1 MEYVRKMKTYILAA
15 LSAGAVMLY
24 EGIRVTNVLSFPL
37 VFCVFILLNR
47 SPRLNE
53 KRDRIIAYIVAMI
66 IDMFIFLRGTQVLHE
81 YDMNGLEK
89 AFALIVMLTGFFII
103 VERTLEIVYL
113 YADRVIVLCNEGDKA
128 TLRLGVSFAII
139 LACWTPFYLWSF
151 PGIVTSDSTT
161 QILQALN
168 RTYSN
173 HHPVIQTWLILAVW
187 RVTSSFTES
196 LNVLVACCT
205 ILQSFF
211 MAFTFAYVVY
221 ILGKN
226 KVRKS
231 ICILILLYFA
241 ITPYNIMMSIN
252 MWKDTLFSAGFLL
265 FLVGIWQLT
274 KEKNAQNIL
283 LIIVGGVILCMF
295 RNNGWYSFVASL
307 PFIIIRFWKKRK
319 DICAAVIVVLAVA
332 IGFRGPVFKAFNV
345 AEPNVVESLAIPM
358 QQIANVISNGKELT
372 DEEISAI
379 SEVIEIEK
387 IPKTYD
393 AQCADYI
400 KNLILIKGNTD
411 AIVRNK
417 SLYFLTWLKIGIRNP
432 GLYLEAF
439 VGQTE
444 GYYNPDIQRWQ
455 YTQGVWDTQMPIEN
469 IPLLPNS
476 ICQALKWYVSDWL
489 YRIPILGM
497 IKSIGFFVWLMF
509 SMLGLCILKRKYE
522 NAVLFVPLIAYWG
535 TVIIA
540 TPVYA
545 EFRYIY
551 CLFTAMP
558 VLLILSLEPREIE
571 APILQKVSN

>member
-1 MEYVRKMKTYILAA
+1 MEYVKKTKTYILAA
-15 LSAGAVMLY
+15 LSAGSVMLY
-24 EGIRVTNVLSFPL
+24 EGIRVTNVLSLPL
-37 VFCVFILLNR
+37 IFCVFIFLNR
-47 SPRLNE
+47 GPRLNG
-53 KRDRIIAYIVAMI
+53 KRDQTITYFVALIINV
-66 IDMFIFLRGTQVLHE
+66 FVFLRGTQVLHK
-81 YDMNGLEK
+81 YDINSLEK
-89 AFALIVMLTGFFII
+89 TFALFVMFTGVFII

-113 YADRVIVLCNEGDKA
+113 YVDRVTVLSNEGEMI
-128 TLRLGVSFAII
+128 TPRFGTSFAII

-173 HHPVIQTWLILAVW
+173 HHPVVQTWLIQMVW
-187 RVTSSFTES
+187 CVTSSFTES

-205 ILQSFF
+205 ILQSLF

-221 ILGKN
+221 ILGRN

-231 ICILILLYFA
+231 VCILTLLYFA
-241 ITPYNIMMSIN
+241 ITPYNIMMPIN
-252 MWKDTLFSAGFLL
+252 MWKDTLFAAGFLL
-265 FLVGIWQLT
+265 FLVGTWQLT
-274 KEKNAQNIL
+274 KEKNVPNIL
-283 LIIVGGVILCMF
+283 LTIVGGIILCMF
-295 RNNGWYSFVASL
+295 RNNGWYAFVASL
-307 PFIIIRFWKKRK
+307 PFILIKFWKKRK
-319 DICAAVIVVLAVA
+319 DICVTVIVVLVVA
-332 IGFRGPVFKAFNV
+332 IGLRGPVFKAFNV

-387 IPKTYD
+387 VPETYD

-411 AIVRNK
+411 TIVQNK
-417 SLYFLTWLKIGIRNP
+417 GVYFLTWLKIGIRNP

-439 VGQTE
+439 VNQTE

-469 IPLLPNS
+469 TPLLPNS
-476 ICQALKWYVSDWL
+476 VCKSLKWYVSDWL
-489 YRIPILGM
+489 YRIPVLGM

-509 SMLGLCILKRKYE
+509 SMLGLCFFKRKYE
-522 NAVLFVPLIAYWG
+522 SALLFIPLIAYWG
-535 TVIIA
+535 TVVIA

-551 CLFTAMP
+551 CLFVAMP
-558 VLLILSLEPREIE
+558 VLLILSLEPREIG
-571 APILQKVSN
+571 APTLQKASN